1 MRRDKSGA
9 SKKRKGTTPQ
19 RRDRSPPKSPARRP
33 PQTPLRKPPPQKSPV
48 RRVSGPGSAPS
59 SAGQSPRKRKRF
71 RPGTR
76 ALMEIRKYQKST
88 ELLIRKAPFSRL
100 VREVCQGVS
109 SQDLKWQS
117 LALIALQEA
126 AEAFLVRLFEDSY
139 MCSIH
144 AKRVTLYAK
153 DLQLARRIRGIHHGL
168 G

>member
-1 MRRDKSGA
+1 MRHGKSGT

-19 RRDRSPPKSPARRP
+19 RRERSPPKSPARRP
-33 PQTPLRKPPPQKSPV
+33 PQPPLRKPSPKKSPL
-48 RRVSGPGSAPS
+48 RRVSGPVSAPS
-59 SAGQSPRKRKRF
+59 SVGSPRRRKRF

-100 VREVCQGVS
+100 VREVCQSVS

-144 AKRVTLYAK
+144 AKRVTLYPK